1 MDNVK
6 VFENAEF
13 GKVRTVEIDGEPWFV
28 GRDVA
33 EILGYKNPNEAVRE
47 HCKGVSETLT
57 PTNGGNQSV
66 KIIQERDVYRLVMRS
81 ALPKAEEFENWVVGE
96 VLPSIRKH
104 GMYATNELLD
114 NPEHLLAVTLKL
126 VDERKAR
133 LRAETEKAELEK
145 QVEKDKPK
153 VLFADAVASSST
165 TILIGELAKILKQNG
180 VDIGQNRLFEWLRVH
195 GYLIS
200 RKGTDF
206 NMPTQRA
213 MEMGLFW
220 IKETS
225 ITHADGHT
233 TVSKTP
239 KVTGRGQTYFVNV
252 FLNKNNE
259 IGVAS

>member
-13 GKVRTVEIDGEPWFV
+13 GKVRTVEVNGEPWFV
-28 GRDVA
+28 LKDVCDILGLTNPTSVA
-33 EILGYKNPNEAVRE
+33 ERLDADEVTKLDLGGLSGISNIVNESGLYTVIVRSD
-47 HCKGVSETLT
+47 KQ
-57 PTNGGNQSV
+57 NAKQFR
-66 KIIQERDVYRLVMRS
+66 K
-81 ALPKAEEFENWVVGE
+81 WVTSE

-104 GMYATNELLD
+104 GMYATTELLD

-225 ITHADGHT
+225 ITHADGHI

-239 KVTGRGQTYFVNV
+239 KVTGRGQTYFVNA